1 MNPCL
6 TRCMEC
12 VFIEEVNKRVRCT
25 LGYFDVKSSDG
36 ILLVPYDFECIN
48 FVQRDLNDKEKRE
61 N

>member
-12 VFIEEVNKRVRCT
+12 DFIEEVNKRVRCT